1 MGHHSENATRVPSAA
16 RVGSKLARADGV
28 IGKLIAPTTWT
39 IGGRRNEAT
48 RHVRLARP
56 VLAALGRLS
65 PDASGR
71 CAALVFQRPPHFA
84 RTRTRGE
91 HRALA
96 DAAPTRL
103 AGRRGDVAVWQW
115 GTGPRVL
122 LVHGWGGNA
131 ARLRNFVAP
140 LIEAGFGVAAFDA
153 PAHGLSRGSFATL
166 PDFIETVGLVA
177 RGTGCVALVGHS
189 MGGAACALAIKRGL
203 PAAATVLLSPPA
215 DPLRY
220 ALRFAR
226 YLRLPNAAI
235 ASMTR
240 TLEEHYGARL
250 EDLRVTGNGP
260 AVPMLVVHDEGD
272 VRVPIRDGRAIAE
285 SWPRARLM
293 PTRGLGHHRILRDPG
308 VVAAGVAFVRAA
320 IAAGQSDAAAVGAG
334 RRGHAS

>member
-1 MGHHSENATRVPSAA
+1 M
-16 RVGSKLARADGV
+16 

-71 CAALVFQRPPHFA
+71 CAALIFQRPPHFA

-96 DAAPTRL
+96 DAAPTRF

-285 SWPRARLM
+285 SWPRARLL
-293 PTRGLGHHRILRDPG
+293 PTRGLGHHRILRDPD
-308 VVAAGVAFVRAA
+308 VVAAGVDFVRGA
-320 IAAGQSDAAAVGAG
+320 IPVGRDAAAGGVAR

>member
-1 MGHHSENATRVPSAA
+1 M
-16 RVGSKLARADGV
+16 

-84 RTRTRGE
+84 RTRVE

-96 DAAPTRL
+96 DAVPTRV

-115 GTGPRVL
+115 GSGPRVL

-131 ARLRNFVAP
+131 ARLRHFVAP
-140 LIEAGFGVAAFDA
+140 LVEAGFGVAAFDA

-166 PDFIETVGLVA
+166 PDFIETIGLVA
-177 RGTGCVALVGHS
+177 RRTNSVALVGHS
-189 MGGAACALAIKRGL
+189 MGGAACALALKGGL

-226 YLRLPNAAI
+226 YLRLSNAAI
-235 ASMTR
+235 AAMTR

-250 EDLRVTGNGP
+250 EDLRAAGSGP
-260 AVPMLVVHDEGD
+260 TVPMLVVHDEGD

-285 SWPRARLM
+285 SWPRARLLA
-293 PTRGLGHHRILRDPG
+293 TRGLGHHRILRDPG
-308 VVAAGVAFVRAA
+308 VVEAGVAFVRAA
-320 IAAGQSDAAAVGAG
+320 ILAGAGAAAAGVVR

>member
-1 MGHHSENATRVPSAA
+1 M
-16 RVGSKLARADGV
+16 
-28 IGKLIAPTTWT
+28 IGKLLAPTTWT

-56 VLAALGRLS
+56 ILAALGRLS
-65 PDASGR
+65 PNASGR

-84 RTRTRGE
+84 RTRGE

-96 DAAPTRL
+96 GAAPTRI
-103 AGRRGDVAVWQW
+103 AGRRGDIAVWQW
-115 GTGPRVL
+115 GSGPRVL

-131 ARLRNFVAP
+131 ARLRHFVVP
-140 LIEAGFGVAAFDA
+140 LIEAGFAVAAFDA

-177 RGTGCVALVGHS
+177 QRTGCVALVGHS
-189 MGGAACALAIKRGL
+189 MGGAACALAIKGGL

-226 YLRLPNAAI
+226 YLRLSDAAI
-235 ASMTR
+235 TAMTR

-250 EDLRVTGNGP
+250 EDLRATGNGM

-285 SWPRARLM
+285 SWPQARLLA
-293 PTRGLGHHRILRDPG
+293 TRGLGHHRILRDPG

-320 IAAGQSDAAAVGAG
+320 LSAGQGAASAGGAA
-334 RRGHAS
+334 RSGHAS

>member
-1 MGHHSENATRVPSAA
+1 V
-16 RVGSKLARADGV
+16 VGK
-28 IGKLIAPTTWT
+28 IIAPTTWT

-96 DAAPTRL
+96 GGAPTRIP
-103 AGRRGDVAVWQW
+103 GRRGEVAVWQW
-115 GTGPRVL
+115 GSGPRVL

-131 ARLRNFVAP
+131 ARLRHFVAP
-140 LIEAGFGVAAFDA
+140 LIEAGFAVAAFDA

-166 PDFIETVGLVA
+166 PDFIETIGLVA
-177 RGTGCVALVGHS
+177 RRTGCVALVGHS
-189 MGGAACALAIKRGL
+189 MGGAACALAIRGGL

-226 YLRLPNAAI
+226 YLRLSNPAI
-235 ASMTR
+235 AAMTR
-240 TLEEHYGARL
+240 TLEQHYGMRL
-250 EDLRVTGNGP
+250 EDLCATGHGA

-285 SWPRARLM
+285 AWPLARLM
-293 PTRGLGHHRILRDPG
+293 ATRGLGHHRILRDPG
-308 VVAAGVAFVRAA
+308 VVAAAVAFVR
-320 IAAGQSDAAAVGAG
+320 DAASAGNRSATAGAAG